1 MYIYI
6 YIYIYVYIFQIFFNI
21 YVLDTI
27 DSIIIEEDKNEA
39 RRAR

>member
-1 MYIYI
+1 M

-39 RRAR
+39 QWAP